1 MEGGPLTRP
10 IVEAFDALSP
20 QLQTAAR
27 YMLDCPDDVAL
38 LSMRE
43 QARRAGVPPAT
54 MTRLAKRLGLEGYDE
69 VRALYAGAVRDGT
82 LGFAGKAG
90 VQVEAQKLRGE
101 RALAADMALTL
112 SRQIAR
118 LAETPTLDRLADA
131 AGRLHQ
137 ARRIYCLGL
146 RSCHAIAWHFHYML
160 SLLGDKTVMLDDA
173 GGIGL
178 DAIRDAGEQ
187 RRSCWPPASSP
198 MPAPPSRARAMPH
211 RQGVPVVALTDSEVS
226 PLAQIAVAI
235 IPAATDSPSFF
246 HTMTP
251 LLAVAEILAAL
262 VAGRSGAEGARGAEP
277 HRSRSSP
284 RSASICRA
292 AARRRDHDPHP
303 ASPDRRSLPVAVG
316 GKGIELI
323 DSTGKR
329 YIDASGGAAVS
340 CLGHGHP
347 AVTAALHEQLDKL
360 AYAHTSFFTTEVAE
374 KLADRLIADAPAG
387 LSHVYLV
394 SGGSEA
400 VEAALKMARQYFVE
414 RGETRRRHIIARR
427 QSYHGNT
434 LGALAAGGNAWR
446 RAPFAPLLIET
457 HHIEPCFA
465 YRFQAPGES
474 EEQYGLRAADA
485 LERQDSRARPRAR
498 CWPSSPRPWSAPPP
512 ARCRRPRATSSAC
525 ARSAT
530 ATACC

>member
-10 IVEAFDALSP
+10 IVEAFNGLSP

-27 YMLDCPDDVAL
+27 YVLDCPDDVAL

-90 VQVEAQKLRGE
+90 LQVESQKLRGE

-160 SLLGDKTVMLDDA
+160 SLLSDKTVMLDDA

-178 DAIRDAGEQ
+178 DAIRDAGG
-187 RRSCWPPASSP
+187 SDVLLAASVEP
-198 MPAPPSRARAMPH
+198 YARATIEGARYAA

-226 PLAQIAVAI
+226 PLAQIAVAM

-246 HTMTP
+246 HTMVP
-251 LLAVAEILAAL
+251 LLAVSEILAAL
-262 VAGRSGAEGARGAEP
+262 VAGRSGAKALEALSRTEAQLAAFGVHLPRRGAKE
-277 HRSRSSP
+277 RS
-284 RSASICRA
+284 
-292 AARRRDHDPHP
+292 
-303 ASPDRRSLPVAVG
+303 
-316 GKGIELI
+316 
-323 DSTGKR
+323 
-329 YIDASGGAAVS
+329 
-340 CLGHGHP
+340 
-347 AVTAALHEQLDKL
+347 
-360 AYAHTSFFTTEVAE
+360 
-374 KLADRLIADAPAG
+374 
-387 LSHVYLV
+387 
-394 SGGSEA
+394 
-400 VEAALKMARQYFVE
+400 
-414 RGETRRRHIIARR
+414 
-427 QSYHGNT
+427 
-434 LGALAAGGNAWR
+434 
-446 RAPFAPLLIET
+446 
-457 HHIEPCFA
+457 
-465 YRFQAPGES
+465 
-474 EEQYGLRAADA
+474 
-485 LERQDSRARPRAR
+485 
-498 CWPSSPRPWSAPPP
+498 
-512 ARCRRPRATSSAC
+512 
-525 ARSAT
+525 
-530 ATACC
+530 

>member
-10 IVEAFDALSP
+10 IVEAFNGLSP

-27 YMLDCPDDVAL
+27 YVLDCPDDVAL

-90 VQVEAQKLRGE
+90 LQVESQKLRGE

-137 ARRIYCLGL
+137 ARRIYCLGF

-178 DAIRDAGEQ
+178 DAIRDAND
-187 RRSCWPPASSP
+187 SDVVLAASVEP
-198 MPAPPSRARAMPH
+198 YARATIEAARYAA

-226 PLAQIAVAI
+226 PLAQIAVAM

-246 HTMTP
+246 HTMAP
-251 LLAVAEILAAL
+251 LLAVTEILAAL
-262 VAGRSGAEGARGAEP
+262 VAGRSGDEALEALSRTEAQLAAFGVHLPRRGAKE
-277 HRSRSSP
+277 RS
-284 RSASICRA
+284 
-292 AARRRDHDPHP
+292 
-303 ASPDRRSLPVAVG
+303 
-316 GKGIELI
+316 
-323 DSTGKR
+323 
-329 YIDASGGAAVS
+329 
-340 CLGHGHP
+340 
-347 AVTAALHEQLDKL
+347 
-360 AYAHTSFFTTEVAE
+360 
-374 KLADRLIADAPAG
+374 
-387 LSHVYLV
+387 
-394 SGGSEA
+394 
-400 VEAALKMARQYFVE
+400 
-414 RGETRRRHIIARR
+414 
-427 QSYHGNT
+427 
-434 LGALAAGGNAWR
+434 
-446 RAPFAPLLIET
+446 
-457 HHIEPCFA
+457 
-465 YRFQAPGES
+465 
-474 EEQYGLRAADA
+474 
-485 LERQDSRARPRAR
+485 
-498 CWPSSPRPWSAPPP
+498 
-512 ARCRRPRATSSAC
+512 
-525 ARSAT
+525 
-530 ATACC
+530 

>member
-1 MEGGPLTRP
+1 VEGGPLTRP

-27 YMLDCPDDVAL
+27 YVLACPDDVAL

-178 DAIRDAGEQ
+178 DAIRDAGK
-187 RRSCWPPASSP
+187 SDVVLAASVEP
-198 MPAPPSRARAMPH
+198 YARATIEGA
-211 RQGVPVVALTDSEVS
+211 RYAAQQGVPVVALTDSEVS

-235 IPAATDSPSFF
+235 IPAATESPSFF

-262 VAGRSGAEGARGAEP
+262 VAGRSGQKALDALTRTEAQLAAFGVHLPRRGARE
-277 HRSRSSP
+277 RS
-284 RSASICRA
+284 
-292 AARRRDHDPHP
+292 
-303 ASPDRRSLPVAVG
+303 
-316 GKGIELI
+316 
-323 DSTGKR
+323 
-329 YIDASGGAAVS
+329 
-340 CLGHGHP
+340 
-347 AVTAALHEQLDKL
+347 
-360 AYAHTSFFTTEVAE
+360 
-374 KLADRLIADAPAG
+374 
-387 LSHVYLV
+387 
-394 SGGSEA
+394 
-400 VEAALKMARQYFVE
+400 
-414 RGETRRRHIIARR
+414 
-427 QSYHGNT
+427 
-434 LGALAAGGNAWR
+434 
-446 RAPFAPLLIET
+446 
-457 HHIEPCFA
+457 
-465 YRFQAPGES
+465 
-474 EEQYGLRAADA
+474 
-485 LERQDSRARPRAR
+485 
-498 CWPSSPRPWSAPPP
+498 
-512 ARCRRPRATSSAC
+512 
-525 ARSAT
+525 
-530 ATACC
+530 

>member
-146 RSCHAIAWHFHYML
+146 RSCHGIAWHFHYML

-178 DAIRDAGEQ
+178 DAIRDAGK
-187 RRSCWPPASSP
+187 SDVVLAASVEP
-198 MPAPPSRARAMPH
+198 YARATIEGARYAA

-226 PLAQIAVAI
+226 PLAQIAVSI
-235 IPAATDSPSFF
+235 ISAATESPSFF
-246 HTMTP
+246 HSMTP

-262 VAGRSGAEGARGAEP
+262 VAGRSGQKA
-277 HRSRSSP
+277 
-284 RSASICRA
+284 
-292 AARRRDHDPHP
+292 
-303 ASPDRRSLPVAVG
+303 L
-316 GKGIELI
+316 
-323 DSTGKR
+323 
-329 YIDASGGAAVS
+329 DA
-340 CLGHGHP
+340 L
-347 AVTAALHEQLDKL
+347 TR
-360 AYAHTSFFTTEVAE
+360 TEA
-374 KLADRLIADAPAG
+374 
-387 LSHVYLV
+387 
-394 SGGSEA
+394 
-400 VEAALKMARQYFVE
+400 Q
-414 RGETRRRHIIARR
+414 
-427 QSYHGNT
+427 
-434 LGALAAGGNAWR
+434 LAAFGVHLPR
-446 RAPFAPLLIET
+446 RGT
-457 HHIEPCFA
+457 
-465 YRFQAPGES
+465 R
-474 EEQYGLRAADA
+474 
-485 LERQDSRARPRAR
+485 ERS
-498 CWPSSPRPWSAPPP
+498 
-512 ARCRRPRATSSAC
+512 
-525 ARSAT
+525 
-530 ATACC
+530 